1 MPGSIRFGIRLMQ
14 FTIGRRVAVATIGV
28 AAIACIGFGTLVGMR
43 DVQAGRAATEQ
54 ALSVA
59 RAAFDAALAAETREV
74 ARLAEAIAALPPVV
88 DALQRE
94 DRAAML
100 ALLRGTEER
109 AAALGRR
116 VNIHRPPGVA
126 FLRLWRPESF
136 GDDISARRRTVVDA
150 IRSGQTQAGLE
161 RGMQDASLFGVAPI
175 RAGDQVI
182 GVVDIAANVTREML
196 ERLRAASGAELVVLR
211 ATDTGFAPIG
221 STIAAAPDGLLP
233 EAVRRDIVAGQPVR
247 AEGSAGGTGYA
258 VLGFPLRDA
267 AGRTIGV
274 VEVAADTGAVA
285 AMRMESLRFVLLVAG
300 GLMAIAVLVAL
311 LVSRA
316 VARPVTA
323 LTARMQALAT
333 GDLAGAVPGAAR
345 RDEIGAMARTVE
357 VFQQDLVE
365 ADRLRGERAAARER
379 EAAARHEA
387 NQALASEVET
397 ALSDIAQ
404 RLAGTA
410 GGLAEAGRRLNT
422 TAESSNAAAAQTAE
436 GVSRA
441 SSNVQTV
448 AAATEEL
455 AASTSEISRQIAEA
469 ASVAGEAAQQSRNT
483 DATVQSLAEAAGRI
497 GDVVRLISDIAGQTN
512 LLALNATIEAAR
524 AGEAGK
530 GFAVVASEVKT
541 LAAQTA
547 RATEEIASQITAMQ
561 AATNA
566 SVAAVRTIG
575 ETIQRMDSVATAIAA
590 AIEQQGAA
598 TREIARAVQEAA
610 EGTNDASAS
619 AGQVASEMG
628 ETLASV
634 RAVSDGAA
642 QVRAQGDGLR
652 DAVGSL
658 IGRLRAA

>member
-1 MPGSIRFGIRLMQ
+1 MTLKSIGARIAAAS
-14 FTIGRRVAVATIGV
+14 I
-28 AAIACIGFGTLVGMR
+28 AIALIACLGFGALVVLR
-43 DVQAGRAATEQ
+43 DTQSADAQREQSLGAA
-54 ALSVA
+54 
-59 RAAFDAALAAETREV
+59 RNAFDAALLAETREL
-74 ARLAEAIAALPPVV
+74 ASSAEAIAAMPPVV
-88 DALQRE
+88 AAIARQDRDSLQ
-94 DRAAML
+94 
-100 ALLRGTEER
+100 ALLLPIQAGMT
-109 AAALGRR
+109 AASKRLN
-116 VNIHRPPGVA
+116 VQVA
-126 FLRLWRPESF
+126 PAISFLRVWQPDQH
-136 GDDISARRRTVVDA
+136 GDDVSSRRHTVPEAMRTG
-150 IRSGQTQAGLE
+150 RTQAGLE
-161 RGMQDASLFGVAPI
+161 RGLRDVSLFGTAPV
-175 RAGDQVI
+175 RADGRVI
-182 GVVDIAANVTREML
+182 ATVDIAMNFSAEVL
-196 ERLRAASGAELVVLR
+196 ARLRAATGADIAILR
-211 ATDTGFAPIG
+211 ATDQGFEPIG
-221 STIAAAPDGLLP
+221 STLPAGANFATAQARTAAMRQQGSRS
-233 EAVRRDIVAGQPVR
+233 EARVGDH
-247 AEGSAGGTGYA
+247 TYA
-258 VLGFPLRDA
+258 VLSFPLRDA
-267 AGRTIGV
+267 GGNAIGV
-274 VEVAADTGAVA
+274 VELAADTA
-285 AMRMESLRFVLLVAG
+285 AASAARMETIRFVLFTAAALLAVAVLLGLLVARS
-300 GLMAIAVLVAL
+300 I
-311 LVSRA
+311 
-316 VARPVTA
+316 ARPVTT
-323 LTARMQALAT
+323 LTARMQALA
-333 GDLAGAVPGAAR
+333 GGELASAVPGRDRA
-345 RDEIGAMARTVE
+345 DEIGAMARTVE
-357 VFQQDLVE
+357 VFQQGLVE
-365 ADRLRGERAAARER
+365 AERLRAESAAARER
-379 EAAARHEA
+379 EAAARQA
-387 NQALASEVET
+387 ATQALANEVEA

-410 GGLAEAGRRLNT
+410 GGLADAGRRLDA
-422 TAESSNAAAAQTAE
+422 TAESSNAAATQTAE

-497 GDVVRLISDIAGQTN
+497 GDVVRLINDIAGQTN

-590 AIEQQGAA
+590 AIEEQGAA

-619 AGQVASEMG
+619 AGQVANEMG

-652 DAVGSL
+652 DAVGAL
-658 IGRLRAA
+658 VGRLRAA